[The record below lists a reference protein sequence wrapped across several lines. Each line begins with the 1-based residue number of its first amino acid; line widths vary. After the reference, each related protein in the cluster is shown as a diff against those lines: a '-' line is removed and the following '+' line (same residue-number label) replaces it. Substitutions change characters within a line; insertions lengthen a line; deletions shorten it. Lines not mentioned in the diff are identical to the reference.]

1 MDGSFEPCKG
11 QRVCWTAV
19 SSLGHAQHDK
29 RYVSFN
35 YNPGQNVCDTVFQVK
50 KMHFKLTPPPQ
61 AAFMSKYCPFAA
73 NSIQKHFKKGLCPK
87 TFWPGLYIP
96 HSSLKPC
103 TDGRRKLLRPFAR
116 STFDGFKLCTPTTNS
131 TQQHATGCANG
142 RKHVTSND
150 VCHFAD

>member
-29 RYVSFN
+29 RYITFN
-35 YNPGQNVCDTVFQVK
+35 YNPGQNVWDTVFQEK
-50 KMHFKLTPPPQ
+50 KMHFKLTPSPPPPLPRPRLWVSIARLLQ
-61 AAFMSKYCPFAA
+61 IPFKNTSKR
-73 NSIQKHFKKGLCPK
+73 GCPK

-96 HSSLKPC
+96 HSSLKSC
-103 TDGRRKLLRPFAR
+103 TDGRRELLRPFAR
-116 STFDGFKLCTPTTNS
+116 STFDGFKLCAPTTNS

-142 RKHVTSND
+142 RNT
-150 VCHFAD
+150 